1 MRSKDPELMNK
12 IRLFIDQYYS
22 EMHHTPSCGDIA
34 KGLGIARTT
43 AYRYLLEM
51 DANGMLRYDGQKRKI
66 ETSMISK
73 FTTGTAACPV
83 VGSIPCGS
91 PETEEENILEYV
103 NLPTAIFGNGEFYIL
118 KASGDSMVDAGID
131 NGDLVVIRKTADA
144 EVGNNVVALDG
155 DGQNTLKR
163 LGSVDP
169 KTREAVLLYCNESH
183 YPGKEIRVRN
193 LMVQGVA
200 EWVIRKL

>member
-1 MRSKDPELMNK
+1 M
-12 IRLFIDQYYS
+12 
-22 EMHHTPSCGDIA
+22 G
-34 KGLGIARTT
+34 
-43 AYRYLLEM
+43 
-51 DANGMLRYDGQKRKI
+51 
-66 ETSMISK
+66 
-73 FTTGTAACPV
+73 
-83 VGSIPCGS
+83 
-91 PETEEENILEYV
+91 
-103 NLPTAIFGNGEFYIL
+103 
-118 KASGDSMVDAGID
+118 DAGID

-144 EVGNNVVALDG
+144 EVGNIVVALDG